1 MACELLGI
9 SGQTTTSW
17 AFRSKSAHSQ
27 FVGDEKN
34 VSVA

>member
-1 MACELLGI
+1 MELLGL

-17 AFRSKSAHSQ
+17 ASWSKSAHSQ
-27 FVGDEKN
+27 FAGHEKN